1 MSKMNWLGGYSPLFN
16 NRHWLLLWLGQAV
29 SSLGDAI
36 YRIALLLLVT
46 ELNSSPLALT
56 AMVAVQTGTG
66 ILLGPVAGVLADRH
80 TRRGLMLS
88 AEIVRLLAVLLLVKA
103 RSVPFLIC
111 LALLHSAAK
120 AMSAPARSAL
130 IPDLVG
136 EEAYVSAASL
146 NESTIS
152 LVSLIGPLL
161 GGLVIGR
168 LGFSA
173 AFMLDAV
180 FITTSISAL
189 CLLGWEGLRA
199 NSSTM
204 SPATQQGGGAAP
216 SAAHAASAAV
226 TVGSPA
232 PIAAS
237 AGSNPTALPEAACGG
252 NPTPITASATSGNPA
267 PAGRTSFW
275 HQFCQGISAI
285 VARPRIVFVLV
296 LLLPVM
302 IALGAL
308 NVLQV
313 DYVRQTLRVS
323 PEQYGLMESII
334 FFGSLLTTLLLGLR
348 GRQLNKG
355 RLLIASVM
363 LMGATTATFLLHP
376 GFLVVCAWAFLL
388 GASDGLLTIP
398 FYGIVVAETAGD
410 IRGRVMGCFESLLR
424 VGALV
429 GLGLAGLAAARLGS
443 SQVMGIAG
451 VGVFLIGFF
460 ARWHPQYASLSRAA
474 EGDGHVA
481 AATTGTSAAT
491 D

>member
-1 MSKMNWLGGYSPLFN
+1 MEWLGGYSPLFK
-16 NRHWLLLWLGQAV
+16 NRRWLLLWLGQAV

-46 ELNSSPLALT
+46 ELSSSPLVLT
-56 AMVAVQTGTG
+56 AMVAVQTGAG
-66 ILLGPVAGVLADRH
+66 ILLGPVAGVMADRH
-80 TRRGLMLS
+80 ARRGLMLS
-88 AEIVRLLAVLLLVKA
+88 AGVVRLLAVLLLMKL
-103 RSVPFLIC
+103 RSVPFLIG
-111 LALLHSAAK
+111 LALFHSAAK
-120 AMSAPARSAL
+120 AVNAPARSAL

-136 EEAYVSAASL
+136 EEAYVSATSL
-146 NESTIS
+146 DQSTIS

-161 GGLVIGR
+161 GGLVIGG

-173 AFMLDAV
+173 AFMLDAAC
-180 FITTSISAL
+180 IATSISAL
-189 CLLGWEGLRA
+189 CLLGGKRSQA
-199 NSSTM
+199 NPSTT
-204 SPATQQGGGAAP
+204 SPVARQGGGATP
-216 SAAHAASAAV
+216 SIADAVSATV
-226 TVGSPA
+226 TAGSPA
-232 PIAAS
+232 
-237 AGSNPTALPEAACGG
+237 L
-252 NPTPITASATSGNPA
+252 ITASAPDGNPA

-275 HQFCQGISAI
+275 HQFRQGISAI
-285 VARPRIVFVLV
+285 AARPRIVFVLV

-334 FFGSLLTTLLLGLR
+334 FFGSLLTTFLLGLR

-355 RLLIASVM
+355 RLLLASVM
-363 LMGATTATFLLHP
+363 LMGAATAAFLFHP
-376 GFLVVCAWAFLL
+376 GFPVVCGWAFLL

-424 VGALV
+424 IGALV
-429 GLGLAGLAAARLGS
+429 GLGLAGLAATRLGS

-451 VGVFLIGFF
+451 IGVFLMGVL
-460 ARWHPQYASLSRAA
+460 ARWHPQYANLSRAA

-481 AATTGTSAAT
+481 AASTGTSAAT